1 MEKLAKVVLLGD
13 TNVGK
18 TAIAQRLCTDSFFDV
33 NVSATVASSSFIINR
48 KIDDKVIK
56 FNLLDTAGQERY
68 KSITPIYFQNAD
80 ILLLVY
86 DTNSIETLNNLD
98 SWYQMVKEKGPKHVK
113 FIVIGNKV
121 DLLESSNPLT
131 DEVVSFATKIAG
143 EISIVSA
150 KTGEGMNTLLTTI
163 GSKIEDLAQSDGETV
178 ELNAEN
184 NKSKGCYC

>member
-80 ILLLVY
+80 IILLVY
-86 DTNSIETLNNLD
+86 DSNSNETLSNLD
-98 SWYQMVKEKGPKHVK
+98 SWYQMVIEKGPKHVK

-131 DEVVSFATKIAG
+131 DEVVSFATKIEA

-163 GSKIEDLAQSDGETV
+163 GSKIEDLAQTNGETV